1 MGLEEAVKIWPSPT
15 AADAEGGRTS
25 KGAARP
31 DECGLAK
38 AARLFP
44 TPKAQPSGPDFAR
57 ASREG
62 SGGDDLATA
71 VAKEQWPT
79 PSARDYRSGKASVET
94 LFKNARPLSEV
105 AIARETVPTPCV
117 GGDGETTHNQVSGQ
131 VRRQMAKAGVIGS
144 LEPEFVTW
152 LMGWPRGWTGLDLL
166 SLTPWSPEVGPWVD
180 GEWPDVPRVSIGVK
194 NRKPRLMMLGNG
206 WVPQTAAIVGRAIL
220 RAFAGPRRAR

>member
-15 AADAEGGRTS
+15 VADAEGGRTS

-71 VAKEQWPT
+71 VARAT
-79 PSARDYRSGKASVET
+79 STR
-94 LFKNARPLSEV
+94 LLNEV
-105 AIARETVPTPCV
+105 AVTRETFPSPCV

-131 VRRQMAKAGVIGS
+131 FRRQMAKAGVIGS

-180 GEWPDVPRVSIGVK
+180 GEWPDVPRVSVGVK

-220 RAFAGPRRAR
+220 RAFAAPRRAR